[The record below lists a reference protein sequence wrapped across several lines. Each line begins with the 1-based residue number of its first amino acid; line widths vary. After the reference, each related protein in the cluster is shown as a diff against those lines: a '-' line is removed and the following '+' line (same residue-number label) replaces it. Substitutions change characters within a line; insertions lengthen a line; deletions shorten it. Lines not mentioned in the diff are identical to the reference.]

1 MKLVEIL
8 AQELEMWPEG
18 ALVLSQLENGYICK
32 PGESSFDEPITV
44 AYYDLAEDW
53 SSAVVTRP
61 QWQAERDRMKAME
74 SIELKDTEGLREA
87 LKDWEAAG
95 KPMGDWVTITE
106 PTVSYEQELW
116 DRVAAEC
123 YAKYTHKTA
132 SRQLCTGWAF
142 AAADYFMAERAK
154 RVGK

>member
-44 AYYDLAEDW
+44 VYYDLAEDW

-74 SIELKDTEGLREA
+74 KIEQGVKQFENDVDSFARMVSAPLQ
-87 LKDWEAAG
+87 
-95 KPMGDWVTITE
+95 E
-106 PTVSYEQELW
+106 PTYEQQLW
-116 DRVAAEC
+116 DRVAIQQLDKLTVDQEDAFENLVR
-123 YAKYTHKTA
+123 YAA
-132 SRQLCTGWAF
+132 NRADAF
-142 AAADYFMAERAK
+142 IAERAK

>member
-8 AQELEMWPEG
+8 ARELEVWPEG

-61 QWQAERDRMKAME
+61 QWQAERDRMSKM
-74 SIELKDTEGLREA
+74 EA
-87 LKDWEAAG
+87 LIEARDN
-95 KPMGDWVTITE
+95 PPSTE
-106 PTVSYEQELW
+106 PTYEQQLW
-116 DRVAAEC
+116 DRVAKELFAEWSSP
-123 YAKYTHKTA
+123 AVSLKSASIHAATA
-132 SRQLCTGWAF
+132 MNF
-142 AAADYFMAERAK
+142 ADAFMAEREK
-154 RVGK
+154 RMKGAA